1 VLTALLERPAER
13 DVVAAVDLV
22 GLDAEALA
30 GVTPRPR
37 GREHA
42 VVAAE
47 EIARRHVRPRLEG
60 PRLAER
66 LRGLLAFSPP
76 GLRGELGRDVVVED
90 VVVPGRLV
98 AGVLPP
104 VAKSSPGEGIIPATR
119 TTSSTGRR
127 AQTSGAVNPP
137 SE

>member
-13 DVVAAVDLV
+13 DLVAAVDLVDLV

-76 GLRGELGRDVVVED
+76 GLRTLAK
-90 VVVPGRLV
+90 V
-98 AGVLPP
+98 AENGSATDALAWRSGYWLPSL
-104 VAKSSPGEGIIPATR
+104 AAAAFQALSKRE
-119 TTSSTGRR
+119 RR
-127 AQTSGAVNPP
+127 AAASRRFSGAC
-137 SE
+137 